1 MYEPS
6 LSICLSSLVLWKL
19 ISSRSCSSMV
29 GGLAR
34 PDDELLAR
42 VAMPSG
48 CSRGSRGAIPPRVP
62 AVCRHDHNR
71 QRIHAHRA
79 CVCVVRRDAR
89 VSSNHGWPRDAYE
102 PYETIEVI
110 VNRLLR
116 SASRRFSFLY
126 PRFSPIGRRGCHR
139 RHAFISP
146 AREERALHVEEKAR
160 VDSLVALRH
169 TRSTFTLFLR
179 TDEQRTGNPMTRD
192 SRDSLTQW
200 LDNLAH
206 ARRDYASLAPAARSF
221 RICSFLQHR
230 VRRRDIPYLGDSRVS
245 IGRRSDF

>member
-71 QRIHAHRA
+71 QRIHAHRV
-79 CVCVVRRDAR
+79 CVCVCVRR
-89 VSSNHGWPRDAYE
+89 
-102 PYETIEVI
+102 
-110 VNRLLR
+110 
-116 SASRRFSFLY
+116 ASRRARFVESRLAERRVRAVRNDRGHREPATTIGIASLLLLIPALLADRS
-126 PRFSPIGRRGCHR
+126 PRMP
-139 RHAFISP
+139 SP
-146 AREERALHVEEKAR
+146 ARFYLSCPRGASV
-160 VDSLVALRH
+160 
-169 TRSTFTLFLR
+169 
-179 TDEQRTGNPMTRD
+179 
-192 SRDSLTQW
+192 
-200 LDNLAH
+200 
-206 ARRDYASLAPAARSF
+206 ARRREGS
-221 RICSFLQHR
+221 C
-230 VRRRDIPYLGDSRVS
+230 
-245 IGRRSDF
+245 